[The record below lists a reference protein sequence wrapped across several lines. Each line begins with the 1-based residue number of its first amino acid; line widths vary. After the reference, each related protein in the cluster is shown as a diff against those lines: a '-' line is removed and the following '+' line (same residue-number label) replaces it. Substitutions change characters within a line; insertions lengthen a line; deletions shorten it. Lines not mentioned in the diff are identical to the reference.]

1 MFGIDLGK
9 YRTIVIS
16 IALFLIFDL
25 GVLVLNFF
33 ISSEIASDAV
43 NVNLAGRQR
52 MLTQRTA
59 KLTLQLENR
68 AQDGAPQE
76 VELKELIA
84 AFSLFDRTLSAFER
98 GGETA
103 SGDGKPIRI
112 QAVDD
117 AIAQS
122 VLADA
127 RTLWDPYKA
136 RISEV
141 IEQGRAD
148 PAVASA
154 LVTQAERANLP
165 LLKLMNDLTTR
176 VEELAASKATLLR
189 AVQVTGIS
197 LATINFL
204 IILFHFIRHL
214 RASDRELER
223 ARKETDDILRT
234 TQDGLFLLDTDA
246 VIGVQHSTA
255 LEKVLGT
262 SALAGRSFYDI
273 ISPAV
278 TPKTLDTTREY
289 IDLLLR
295 HDVKEKL
302 VASLNPL
309 ECVEVSIAAGPGEAE
324 SRYLQFGFNRVFE
337 GGKVTHLLVTAND
350 ITRRVRLE
358 RELQASEERA
368 KGQMGLLVEILQ
380 VEPAVMNQFLRAAQE
395 GLQHINRQLRD
406 QGSAREVGGETI
418 NAIYRITH
426 RIKGDAA
433 ALGLSSLATSLH
445 SLEDILTGLRDRP
458 VLSGEDF
465 LPVTVRVKGLFEEI
479 EAMHQAVAR
488 VAQIRGV
495 VSVEAPRP
503 QHDPGVEA
511 LPFVQRWKDFATRLA
526 NEHGRQ
532 IELNYHGIDAETLPE
547 TLRDSL
553 NSMVNQ
559 FIRNSI
565 VHGIEDTETR
575 RRRGKPESG
584 RLSVYISAR
593 DDGGVDL
600 SFRDD
605 GQGISVSRVREAA
618 VKAGRLTAEEA
629 AAMDS
634 RRIVGLI
641 FEPGLS
647 TRDTVDEDGGRGAGL
662 DAVKAMVMQLGG
674 QIRIGSTPGEYCH
687 FRLSLGALPSLAPID
702 KSEDTAAEEVPA

>member
-68 AQDGAPQE
+68 AAAGSGQATE
-76 VELKELIA
+76 MKELIA
-84 AFSLFDRTLSAFER
+84 AFSLFDRTLAAFEQ

-103 SGDGKPIRI
+103 GGDGQPIHI
-112 QAVDD
+112 AAVDD
-117 AIAQS
+117 PVART
-122 VLADA
+122 VLAEA
-127 RTLWDPYKA
+127 RRLWDPYQA
-136 RISEV
+136 SIAAV
-141 IEQGRAD
+141 IERGRAD
-148 PAVASA
+148 PETASE
-154 LVTQAERANLP
+154 LVRQAETANLP

-176 VEELAASKATLLR
+176 VEELAASKATTLR
-189 AVQVTGIS
+189 AVQVAGIS
-197 LATINFL
+197 LATANFL

-214 RASDRELER
+214 RESDRELER
-223 ARKETDDILRT
+223 ARRETDDILRT
-234 TQDGLFLLDTDA
+234 TQDGLFLLDGEGR
-246 VIGVQHSTA
+246 IGSQFSSSLTR
-255 LEKVLGT
+255 VLGT
-262 SALAGRSFYDI
+262 SQLAGRSFYEI

-302 VASLNPL
+302 VVSLNPL
-309 ECVEVSIAAGPGEAE
+309 ECVEVNLAQGPGEAE
-324 SRYLQFGFNRVFE
+324 VRYLQFGFNRVFE
-337 GGKVTHLLVTAND
+337 AGQVTHLLVTAND
-350 ITRRVRLE
+350 ITRNVLLE
-358 RELQASEERA
+358 RELKASEERA

-380 VEPAVMNQFLRAAQE
+380 VEPATMNQFLRSAQD
-395 GLQHINRQLRD
+395 GLQHINRQLRE
-406 QGSAREVGGETI
+406 QGSAREVGKETI
-418 NAIYRITH
+418 NSIYRIAH
-426 RIKGDAA
+426 RVKGDAS
-433 ALGLSSLATSLH
+433 ALGLTGLATSLH
-445 SLEDILTGLRDRP
+445 SLEDILSGLRERP
-458 VLSGEDF
+458 ALAGEDF

-479 EAMHQAVAR
+479 EALYQAAGR

-503 QHDPGVEA
+503 QHDPGVQA
-511 LPFVQRWKDFATRLA
+511 LPFVQRWQAFAARLA
-526 NEHGRQ
+526 TEHDRRV
-532 IELNYHGIDAETLPE
+532 ELGYHGIDAETLPDP
-547 TLRDSL
+547 LRDAL

-559 FIRNSI
+559 FIRNAI
-565 VHGIEDTETR
+565 VHGIEDRVTR
-575 RRRGKPESG
+575 RLRGKPETG
-584 RLSVYISAR
+584 RLSVYLSSR
-593 DDGGVDL
+593 EDGGVDL

-605 GQGISVSRVREAA
+605 GEGISVAKVREAA
-618 VKAGRLTAEEA
+618 VRAGRLSKEEA

-634 RRIVGLI
+634 RRVVGLI

-647 TRDTVDEDGGRGAGL
+647 TRDSVDEDGGRGAGL
-662 DAVKAMVMQLGG
+662 DTVKALVMQLGG

-687 FRLSLGALPSLAPID
+687 FRLSLGTLAPRA
-702 KSEDTAAEEVPA
+702 KAERSVQPQEEVVA